1 MAAAGLVLEAAEM
14 AARAEVAAGV
24 AVWLVG
30 AAVTSMAAEAHG
42 VQVVVGRG
50 EVALSPLGG
59 QP

>member
-1 MAAAGLVLEAAEM
+1 MEAVEM